1 MIKSVYLTLETKVM
15 KTVAITK
22 DNTATLLRENNED
35 LTKVGLSS
43 SYKEKKHHTEVEVVN
58 EKLWFFAKIK
68 HQINELKN
76 VKRLGEKEYKLQNK

>member
-1 MIKSVYLTLETKVM
+1 M

-22 DNTATLLRENNED
+22 DNTTTLLRENNED

-43 SYKEKKHHTEVEVVN
+43 LYKEKKHYTEVEVVN
-58 EKLWFFAKIK
+58 EKLWFFAKIR

-76 VKRLGEKEYKLQNK
+76 VKRIGEKEYKLQNK